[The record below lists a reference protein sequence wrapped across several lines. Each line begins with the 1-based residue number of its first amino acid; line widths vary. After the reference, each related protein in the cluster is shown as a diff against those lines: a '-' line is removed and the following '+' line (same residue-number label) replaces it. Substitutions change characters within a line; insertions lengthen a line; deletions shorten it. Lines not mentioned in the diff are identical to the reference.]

1 MTRTEA
7 LRMGAAGQ
15 TNEELV
21 AYCERELKKIGE
33 KEEKRK
39 EKVRESERG
48 QSNEKLKED
57 IVEILLKAADWT
69 DVNEIRRGLNDGYS
83 RQKVTSMCTELVRA
97 GQVEVTEI
105 NVPGVGKRK
114 GYRLLW
120 TK

>member
-1 MTRTEA
+1 MTRPEA

-15 TNEELV
+15 TSEELV
-21 AYCERELKKIGE
+21 AYCEKELKKIEE

-39 EKVRESERG
+39 ENVKISERG
-48 QSNEKLKED
+48 QDNEKLKAD
-57 IVEILLKAADWT
+57 IVEILLKATDWI
-69 DVNEIRRGLNDGYS
+69 DVKEICKGLGNGYS

-114 GYRLLW
+114 GYRL
-120 TK
+120 KRI